1 MTTDEKIHKSAFNF
15 LDAYQEEAFC
25 WAEKVWSKINQRFD
39 SNSFDIEIISIAF
52 ASIYN
57 DFLHV
62 SLGYPSSDFES
73 HLAELYGEK
82 KDNEKFKLMYDCRKQ
97 IYEAMSSEYS
107 SNDNV
112 YESLKESVFI
122 KDDQEG
128 SHNNPMS
135 DTQELKAMSFVDN
148 GFNY

>member
-1 MTTDEKIHKSAFNF
+1 MEKTFFNF

-25 WAEKVWSKINQRFD
+25 WAEKVWNKISSRLSPDGLNA
-39 SNSFDIEIISIAF
+39 EMISIAF

-62 SLGYPSSDFES
+62 SMGYPLSDFES

-82 KDNEKFKLMYDCRKQ
+82 KVDEKFKLMHDCRKK
-97 IYEAMSSEYS
+97 IHEAMLSEYN

-112 YESLKESVFI
+112 YESLQESVLI

-128 SHNNPMS
+128 GHINPMS
-135 DTQELKAMSFVDN
+135 DTQELRAMSFVDS